1 MPVPEP
7 ALADVL
13 GSLDNAGDLEFDID
27 PTVVKIDRN
36 HEYTIWIS
44 YAEVYNEKVYDLL
57 ASVKDES
64 NTQVDPNAGR
74 MAGAKSLLLTRQA
87 LPLRPS
93 PPSDNIDADS
103 GGKYIAG
110 LRQFRVTSAAQ
121 AKAIIKLGQLH
132 RRVFGT
138 LANRESSRSHGMVI
152 IKIVRGHRGERD
164 VCPWLVLTFIGQKS
178 NICFMKDPTSLQISR
193 LTLVDLA
200 GSERTKHTHTTGDR
214 LKEAGNINKSLMVL
228 GQCMEAMRSNQRK
241 IAMSL
246 SQESSQAGRVD
257 TRDVKKA
264 LALVPF
270 RHSKLTEALMD
281 YFTGDGR
288 IVSALD

>member
-1 MPVPEP
+1 MHGIELSDDQDIKVPVPEP

-27 PTVVKIDRN
+27 PTVVKVDRN

-57 ASVKDES
+57 ASVKDEP
-64 NTQVDPNAGR
+64 NTQVDPTAGR
-74 MAGAKSLLLTRQA
+74 IAGTKSLLLTRQA

-164 VCPWLVLTFIGQKS
+164 VCPWLVLAFI
-178 NICFMKDPTSLQISR
+178 D
-193 LTLVDLA
+193 
-200 GSERTKHTHTTGDR
+200 
-214 LKEAGNINKSLMVL
+214 
-228 GQCMEAMRSNQRK
+228 
-241 IAMSL
+241 
-246 SQESSQAGRVD
+246 
-257 TRDVKKA
+257 
-264 LALVPF
+264 
-270 RHSKLTEALMD
+270 
-281 YFTGDGR
+281 
-288 IVSALD
+288 